1 MEATGQGPALISD
14 IRWERGL
21 WIEPIT
27 PHDDKVSRLHRHREA
42 IRSGIVA
49 LPDAAPWV
57 AEFIDEMVQFPYG
70 RFNDQVDAMTQ
81 FLDWIGEHPQL
92 TKRPP
97 RALGVAISSSGMR
110 LQPPRGSAPTMQCPG
125 AVFVRRW

>member
-1 MEATGQGPALISD
+1 MSD
-14 IRWERGL
+14 IRGERGL
-21 WIEPIT
+21 LIEPIT
-27 PHDDKVSRLHRHREA
+27 PHEDKLSRLHKHRNA

-49 LPDAAPWV
+49 LPEAAPWV

-70 RFNDQVDAMTQ
+70 HFDDQVDAMTQ

-97 RALGVAISSSGMR
+97 PALGVAISSSGMR
-110 LQPPRGSAPTMQCPG
+110 LLPPCGPPTMQCRG
-125 AVFVRRW
+125 AVFVRGPRRW